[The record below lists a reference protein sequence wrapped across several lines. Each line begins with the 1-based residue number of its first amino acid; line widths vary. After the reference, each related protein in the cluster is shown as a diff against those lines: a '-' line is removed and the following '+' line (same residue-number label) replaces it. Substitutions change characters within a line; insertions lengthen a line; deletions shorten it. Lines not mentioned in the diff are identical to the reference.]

1 MQLVRQSRICTLQ
14 TSGCFNPWM
23 ILLLQPIDKQSLL
36 DSGIL
41 CCLIHI
47 LSALLGPDEGNQ
59 KQKAS
64 TQDIPLLAEKNYDR
78 EVVQVRLLEVVSFS
92 CLPAFYLL
100 WWTRI
105 YVLLFLFFGQFM
117 HFESTPLLLS
127 ICPLAL
133 IWFRMIVEFIPIYAS
148 CWCKYYRC
156 QGLCT
161 TLIVTESFLC
171 FYLSKYHRFFTL

>member
-1 MQLVRQSRICTLQ
+1 
-14 TSGCFNPWM
+14 M

-64 TQDIPLLAEKNYDR
+64 TQDILLLAEKNYGGD
-78 EVVQVRLLEVVSFS
+78 VVQVRRLEVVFFS
-92 CLPAFYLL
+92 CPPAFYLE

-105 YVLLFLFFGQFM
+105 CVLLFMFFGQFM
-117 HFESTPLLLS
+117 HVGSTPLVLS
-127 ICPLAL
+127 TCPCVW
-133 IWFRMIVEFIPIYAS
+133 IWFRVFLVWCPIYAS
-148 CWCKYYRC
+148 CWCKYYRS
-156 QGLCT
+156 QGLRT
-161 TLIVTESFLC
+161 TLVVTERVFVL
-171 FYLSKYHRFFTL
+171 LSVKVLQIFDFRVLYVWLSHEV

>member
-1 MQLVRQSRICTLQ
+1 
-14 TSGCFNPWM
+14 M

-64 TQDIPLLAEKNYDR
+64 TQDILLLAEKNYGGD
-78 EVVQVRLLEVVSFS
+78 VVQVRRLEVVFFS
-92 CLPAFYLL
+92 CPPAFYLE

-105 YVLLFLFFGQFM
+105 CVLLFMFFGQFM
-117 HFESTPLLLS
+117 HVGSTPLVLS
-127 ICPLAL
+127 TCPYVW
-133 IWFRMIVEFIPIYAS
+133 IWFRVFLGWCPIYAS
-148 CWCKYYRC
+148 CWCKFIVPRGCVQHWLWLREFSCFYQSKYYRFS
-156 QGLCT
+156 
-161 TLIVTESFLC
+161 TLE
-171 FYLSKYHRFFTL
+171 FYMSG